1 MNKVEARMDDD
12 QKNKKHAERRS
23 FLKRSAAAALGVTAL
38 NGAAFAQDQRDFDV
52 IVIGAGI
59 AGLTA
64 AKLLVGWG
72 YGVAILEATDKV
84 GGRILT
90 DHSLG
95 AAFDL
100 GAGWIH
106 GPRGNPISKLA
117 ENVSA
122 KTFLTSDNS
131 FRVFDA
137 QCSVV
142 PKAKILKK
150 QDEFEALLAKV
161 DATFDPDLP
170 LSKAIE
176 KVAPETKSD
185 PILKWML
192 SAYTEF
198 DTGGPLDQLSAYYF
212 DEDEAYPGNDV
223 IFSQGYDQI
232 LSPLAKGLDIRL
244 NHPVD
249 RIEYEKGEGAYLY
262 VGNER
267 FESSFVICTA
277 PLGVLQKGSIAFEP
291 KLPRAVTKSI
301 SNIGMGNV
309 TKLALKFDEAFW
321 PTDVQYFGLMTKEQG
336 RWNYFLN
343 YRTFSDQNILV
354 GLSFGHYAKK
364 IEQLNDQEMVDD
376 CVAAIRSMFG
386 NNAPAPA
393 AFMPTRWS
401 KNPYSKGAYSYSK
414 TGVKP
419 CDFDELATPIE
430 DVILLA
436 GEHTTF
442 KHHATTHGAYLSG
455 IRAAQL
461 IEEELA

>member
-1 MNKVEARMDDD
+1 MVDD
-12 QKNKKHAERRS
+12 KNKNKRMERRG
-23 FLKRSAAAALGVTAL
+23 FLKRSAAAALGFSAL
-38 NGAAFAQDQRDFDV
+38 KGAALAQEKRDFDV

-59 AGLTA
+59 AGLAA

-72 YGVAILEATDKV
+72 YEVAILEATERV
-84 GGRILT
+84 GGRILS

-106 GPRGNPISKLA
+106 GPKGNPISKLA
-117 ENVSA
+117 ESVSA
-122 KTFLTSDNS
+122 KTFLTSDDS

-137 QCSVV
+137 QGSVV

-150 QDEFEALLAKV
+150 QEEFEALLEKV

-170 LSKAIE
+170 LSEAIE

-212 DEDEAYPGNDV
+212 DEDEAYPGKDV

-232 LSPLAKGLDIRL
+232 LSPLAKGLDIRV
-244 NHPVD
+244 NHPLD

-262 VGNER
+262 VGDKR

-321 PTDVQYFGLMTKEQG
+321 PTDVQYFGLMTEEKG

-354 GLSFGHYAKK
+354 GLSFGNYAAKV
-364 IEQLNDQEMVDD
+364 EQLSDQKMVDD
-376 CVAAIRSMFG
+376 CMTAIRNMFG
-386 NNAPAPA
+386 DSVPAPI
-393 AFMPTRWS
+393 AFVPTRWS
-401 KNPYSKGAYSYSK
+401 QNPYTQGAYSYSK
-414 TGVKP
+414 TGVNP
-419 CDFDELATPIE
+419 GDFDGLAKPIE

-442 KHHATTHGAYLSG
+442 NHHATTHGAYLSG